1 MHKAMAR
8 NMGGVVEDAV
18 LFGKKHTF
26 VADRRT

>member
-8 NMGGVVEDAV
+8 NMGDVVEDAV
-18 LFGKKHTF
+18 LFGKNHT